1 MRKQIFGRKFKRD
14 KNERRA
20 LFSGLI
26 SAMVLNE
33 KINTTEEKAKAI
45 RADLEKLVTK
55 AKKGEGSRRLLAS
68 YLKPNEV
75 DKMIYQIGPT
85 FKERSGGYTRI
96 IKTGKRFSDN
106 ASMALMQWVEDIQIN
121 QISSIRQAQDKKIKS
136 QKSETSERKTKTIG
150 RSSIKDSKRSG
161 STRAKTAKRTVRK
174 TSSKGTK

>member
-68 YLKPNEV
+68 YLKPGEV

-96 IKTGKRFSDN
+96 IKTGRRFSDN
-106 ASMALMQWVEDIQIN
+106 ASMALMQWTEQIN
-121 QISSIRQAQDKKIKS
+121 QISKIKS

-174 TSSKGTK
+174 ASSKGTK